1 MLSQIDEGCVIS
13 PILLWPTVL
22 LLTWIAGEYL
32 ERLRIPRIATYG
44 IAGCLLGL
52 WGLAGPAAVSTTGQ
66 SNGHE
71 GGFAW
76 LADAAIGL
84 VLCELGFRF
93 SPSWLPSN
101 PWVIVLSMFESI
113 GTFVCVF
120 LLCYSI
126 GNEELLRAAI
136 LASLCVATSP
146 VAILRVT
153 RQSQSSGPITNLA
166 LNLTAM
172 NCIVGVLLFKL
183 VTGLMIHRT
192 QQFSWAY
199 PGFILTMVIASV
211 FAAIS
216 SSLILHWLLRP
227 LRMPSEVRAFA
238 IALCVFSLTSFLHEW
253 KLSPLV
259 GAISFGIAMRQI
271 GEKMTGVH
279 QDFGSLGRFL
289 TLFLIVFTSSR
300 LDLRSI
306 HEGLALGL
314 LLGAGRL
321 VVKVVCPWFLSHRIG
336 ITSKQGLLA
345 GIALLPSSVFA
356 ICLLEQSKLL
366 GVDTIGSFHPLVV
379 MLLTFEI
386 LGPIGTSIAITVG
399 GEAAEQAT

>member
-1 MLSQIDEGCVIS
+1 VIS
-13 PILLWPTVL
+13 PMLVWPAVL
-22 LLTWIAGEYL
+22 LLTWIAGEYF
-32 ERLRIPRIATYG
+32 ERLRVPRMATYG
-44 IAGCLLGL
+44 VAGCLLGFF
-52 WGLAGPAAVSTTGQ
+52 WSADPSSGIDD
-66 SNGHE
+66 
-71 GGFAW
+71 GFGW

-93 SPSWLPSN
+93 SPAWLPSN
-101 PWVIVLSMFESI
+101 PWVIGLSLLESI
-113 GTFVCVF
+113 GTFLCVF
-120 LLCYSI
+120 LLCYSV

-153 RQSQSSGPITNLA
+153 RQSQSSGPITNLV

-172 NCIVGVLLFKL
+172 NCIVGVLLFKG
-183 VTGLMIHRT
+183 VTGVMIHSS
-192 QQFSWAY
+192 QQVDWVY
-199 PGFILTMVIASV
+199 PGFMVTMVVASV
-211 FAAIS
+211 MAAVMASI
-216 SSLILHWLLRP
+216 ILHWLLRP

-238 IALCVFSLTSFLHEW
+238 IALCVFLLTSFLHEW

-259 GAISFGIAMRQI
+259 GAISFGIAMRHI

-300 LDLRSI
+300 LDFYAI

-321 VVKVVCPWFLSHRIG
+321 VVKVLSTWLLSNRIG
-336 ITSKQGLLA
+336 ITSKQGYLA
-345 GIALLPSSVFA
+345 GVALLPSSVFA
-356 ICLLEQSKLL
+356 ICLLEQSKLM
-366 GVDTIGSFHPLVV
+366 GVETIGSFPPLIV
-379 MLLTFEI
+379 MLLIFEV
-386 LGPIGTSIAITVG
+386 LGPIGTSIAITLG
-399 GEAAEQAT
+399 GEAAEQDS

>member
-1 MLSQIDEGCVIS
+1 VIS
-13 PILLWPTVL
+13 AMLVWPAVL

-32 ERLRIPRIATYG
+32 ERLRVPRMATYG
-44 IAGCLLGL
+44 ASGCLLSLFWNADLSIGIDD
-52 WGLAGPAAVSTTGQ
+52 
-66 SNGHE
+66 
-71 GGFAW
+71 GFAW

-101 PWVIVLSMFESI
+101 PWVIGLSLLESM
-113 GTFVCVF
+113 GTFLCVF
-120 LLCYSI
+120 LLCYSV

-153 RQSQSSGPITNLA
+153 RQCQSSGPITNLA

-172 NCIVGVLLFKL
+172 NCIVGVLLFKGF
-183 VTGLMIHRT
+183 TGVMIHSK
-192 QQFSWAY
+192 QQVDWVY
-199 PGFILTMVIASV
+199 PGFMVTMVIGSVVAAVIAS
-211 FAAIS
+211 I
-216 SSLILHWLLRP
+216 LLHWLLRP

-238 IALCVFSLTSFLHEW
+238 IALCVFLLTSCLHEW

-259 GAISFGIAMRQI
+259 GAISFGIAMRHI

-300 LDLRSI
+300 LEFQAIR
-306 HEGLALGL
+306 EGLALGL
-314 LLGAGRL
+314 LLGIGRL
-321 VVKVVCPWFLSHRIG
+321 TVKVLCPWILSNRVG
-336 ITSKQGLLA
+336 ITSKQGFLA
-345 GIALLPSSVFA
+345 GVALLPSSVFA
-356 ICLLEQSKLL
+356 ICLLEQSKLM
-366 GVDTIGSFHPLVV
+366 GVDTIGSFPPLVV
-379 MLLTFEI
+379 MLLVFEV
-386 LGPIGTSIAITVG
+386 LGPIGTSIAITIG
-399 GEAAEQAT
+399 GEAAEQDS